1 MVLSSCLWDAGSSG
15 SCDGHFLICQCWY
28 FVQNVMTIFTG
39 AFCGMLGPDHW
50 SEVNC
55 WKGLRHRR
63 GLLQALNLG
72 VWGALYSLWFTQPFR
87 ILLKVDSSGPNLRL
101 VIGNYWIGQLIP
113 QKWDLEAQMIVVS
126 KCSILLSSMWIDY
139 IISSVMG
146 FPSIFGIYKVR
157 FGRSQ
162 I

>member
-1 MVLSSCLWDAGSSG
+1 MLVFRTKCHDHFCWCFLWDAGAG
-15 SCDGHFLICQCWY
+15 SLIRGQ
-28 FVQNVMTIFTG
+28 
-39 AFCGMLGPDHW
+39 LL
-50 SEVNC
+50 
-55 WKGLRHRR
+55 KGTEAPGT

-72 VWGALYSLWFTQPFR
+72 VWGALNSLWFTQPFR

-101 VIGNYWIGQLIP
+101 VIGNYCIGQLIP
-113 QKWDLEAQMIVVS
+113 QKWDLETQMIVVS

-146 FPSIFGIYKVR
+146 FPSIFGIYRVR